1 MKPPGICNMDSP
13 SPEWVVMR
21 DEALLS
27 LMLALFTFTALSLG
41 CGHRVVALRCRQ
53 RGPVHACMQ
62 PYHLLSEQ
70 NFKGERGSWENN
82 PLINQD
88 GPRRECKVYGTKVR
102 SSLSLP
108 FPAILIPPFPLALA
122 VSRSVV
128 LSSSPETRLRIS
140 CTDPNGS
147 R

>member
-1 MKPPGICNMDSP
+1 MRWIGYDESLPCNSKMFFLILLWAQTTCCVCMKPPGICNMDSP

-41 CGHRVVALRCRQ
+41 AATESSPSACRQ

-70 NFKGERGSWENN
+70 KFQGRERVLGK
-82 PLINQD
+82 Q
-88 GPRRECKVYGTKVR
+88 
-102 SSLSLP
+102 
-108 FPAILIPPFPLALA
+108 PAH
-122 VSRSVV
+122 
-128 LSSSPETRLRIS
+128 
-140 CTDPNGS
+140 
-147 R
+147 